1 MVIILFMT
9 IEEYIVRKNLTQRD
23 FASIVGVSQPAV
35 HAWINGKKHP
45 APWHA
50 RKIVE
55 VTQGQVTFEDLY
67 KHQPKG
73 EAA

>member
-1 MVIILFMT
+1 MT
-9 IEEYIVRKNLTQRD
+9 IDEYIARKNLTQAD
-23 FASIVGVSQPAV
+23 FAQMVGVKQPTV
-35 HAWINGKKHP
+35 HRWIYGKKFP
-45 APWHA
+45 EPRHA